1 MHALWLCDQA
11 KSVWK
16 SVPRFAGL
24 YRSDHRSF
32 VDLLDSVFD
41 LGASFSVALF
51 STTAWCLWQRRNKLR
66 ERQPTWPLQEIGRRA
81 KELVVEFFEV
91 HQQTPNS
98 VQRAPCVKW
107 SPPAEGGYKANFDA
121 AFFENSEMA
130 GLGVVIRDS
139 SGNVMG
145 ALSQKITKP
154 HSVEHAEALAVR
166 RAVILV
172 KELMLF
178 QVCFEGDCQ
187 RVIQAINAPGACRT
201 LFGHIIDEIRCFSSS
216 LVGCSFIHVK
226 REGNKLAHAL
236 ARRAVLSADTDVWV
250 EELPNNLDDVFLSDL
265 A

>member
-1 MHALWLCDQA
+1 M
-11 KSVWK
+11 
-16 SVPRFAGL
+16 
-24 YRSDHRSF
+24 
-32 VDLLDSVFD
+32 
-41 LGASFSVALF
+41 
-51 STTAWCLWQRRNKLR
+51 
-66 ERQPTWPLQEIGRRA
+66 
-81 KELVVEFFEV
+81 EFFEV
-91 HQQTPNS
+91 HKQIPNS

-166 RAVILV
+166 RAVILA

-178 QVCFEGDCQ
+178 QVCVEGDCL

-201 LFGHIIDEIRCFSSS
+201 LFGHIIDEIRYFSAS

-250 EELPNNLDDVFLSDL
+250 EELPNDLEDVFLSEL